1 MPNPAEITKD
11 EYRARTAKV
20 QRALVAKDCD
30 AMILTSEDNVRY
42 LTGYC
47 SPVWNNLT
55 RPRYLIVPA
64 NGEPIIISSLNYV
77 VIIEETTWIKDIRT
91 WIAPNPED
99 EGISTAVDALRSVS
113 KKKKRI
119 AAELG
124 QQSRIAMPA
133 GDFLK
138 IREALNDHEFVDGHE
153 ILMSLRMVK
162 SKGEIERIRIAAAA
176 TSHGFSLIP
185 NIAKSGDSLFS
196 IAQGLKKAILA
207 AGAEDVPYVIGV
219 AGQGGYPCVNLAPD
233 HKPLRAGDVCL
244 FDIAARYD
252 GYYCD
257 FDRDFVVGESS
268 PEVRS
273 NHRKVWNATQAGI
286 ETIKPGLRLSDVW
299 RAMANVLGADAIRN
313 TGIGRMGHSVGLR
326 MCEEPSISE
335 RDNTVIQEN
344 MVLTLEPGIV
354 VRPAGERQRE
364 KRVVVH
370 EENVVVTATGSSLI
384 STRTS
389 EEIPV
394 IPL

>member
-1 MPNPAEITKD
+1 MANPTEITQD
-11 EYRARTAKV
+11 EYRARTARV
-20 QRALVAKDCD
+20 QQALAAQRCD
-30 AMILTSEDNVRY
+30 AMILTSEDNVQY
-42 LTGYC
+42 LTGYR

-64 NGEPIIISSLNYV
+64 NGDPIIISSLNYV
-77 VIIEETTWIKDIRT
+77 VIIEETTWIRDIRT

-99 EGISTAVDALRSVS
+99 EGITTAVDALKSVAG
-113 KKKKRI
+113 KNKRI

-124 QQSRIAMPA
+124 QQSRLSMPA

-138 IREALNDHEFVDGHE
+138 IREALRDYEFVDGHE
-153 ILMSLRMVK
+153 ILMTFRMVK
-162 SKGEIERIRIAAAA
+162 SKGEIERIRIAADA

-185 NIAKSGDSLFS
+185 GTSRKGDSLFS
-196 IAQGLKKAILA
+196 IAQGLKKSILA
-207 AGAEDVPYVIGV
+207 AGAEDVPYVVGV

-233 HKPLRAGDVCL
+233 HRPLQAGDVCL

-257 FDRDFVVGESS
+257 FDRDFVVGEPSA
-268 PEVRS
+268 EIRS
-273 NHRKVWNATQAGI
+273 NHRKVWDATQAGI
-286 ETIKPGLRLSDVW
+286 DAVKPGRTLSDIW
-299 RAMANVLGADAIRN
+299 RAMADVLGVDAVRN

-335 RDNTVIQEN
+335 RDHTVIQEN

-354 VRPAGERQRE
+354 VRPAGKRQRE

-370 EENVVVTATGSSLI
+370 EENLVVTAIGSSLI
-384 STRTS
+384 SVRTPQ
-389 EEIPV
+389 EIPV